1 MSSITA
7 SSQITKSSNYNNN
20 SLDQYERLLK
30 ENQENKKK
38 ILNLNEKINELTLI
52 NQNQKINFDKI
63 NNNLTQK
70 YSKELKELK
79 FKVESN
85 DIEKFKIESNYKIKF
100 NDLEKQKK
108 MLELKNKNLTNK
120 INEITLN
127 EKNLENEIKLTFDER
142 AKNQNVGVI
151 YRCMIIAMIVGRI
164 VWGVVKWGLLGAAG
178 DAFTINAFIAGGFLN
193 AIPGI
198 IIQLILI
205 PAIMVALDRA
215 KLVPFKKTAN

>member
-100 NDLEKQKK
+100 NEIEKQKK

-142 AKNQNVGVI
+142 AKNQ
-151 YRCMIIAMIVGRI
+151 RKIIDDYILQNKNLNNKI
-164 VWGVVKWGLLGAAG
+164 EELNNKIIDLESKINEKETLLN
-178 DAFTINAFIAGGFLN
+178 FNKTTEIEI
-193 AIPGI
+193 
-198 IIQLILI
+198 
-205 PAIMVALDRA
+205 
-215 KLVPFKKTAN
+215 KKKFKNEMEN

>member
-100 NDLEKQKK
+100 NEIEKQKK

-142 AKNQNVGVI
+142 AKNQKK
-151 YRCMIIAMIVGRI
+151 IIDDYILQNKNLNNKI
-164 VWGVVKWGLLGAAG
+164 EELNNKIIDLESKINEKETLLN
-178 DAFTINAFIAGGFLN
+178 FNKTTEIEIKKK
-193 AIPGI
+193 
-198 IIQLILI
+198 IQ
-205 PAIMVALDRA
+205 
-215 KLVPFKKTAN
+215 K

>member
-79 FKVESN
+79 FKV
-85 DIEKFKIESNYKIKF
+85 
-100 NDLEKQKK
+100 
-108 MLELKNKNLTNK
+108 
-120 INEITLN
+120 
-127 EKNLENEIKLTFDER
+127 
-142 AKNQNVGVI
+142 
-151 YRCMIIAMIVGRI
+151 
-164 VWGVVKWGLLGAAG
+164 
-178 DAFTINAFIAGGFLN
+178 
-193 AIPGI
+193 
-198 IIQLILI
+198 
-205 PAIMVALDRA
+205 
-215 KLVPFKKTAN
+215 

>member
-142 AKNQNVGVI
+142 AKNQKK
-151 YRCMIIAMIVGRI
+151 IIDDYILQN
-164 VWGVVKWGLLGAAG
+164 K
-178 DAFTINAFIAGGFLN
+178 NLN
-193 AIPGI
+193 NKIEE
-198 IIQLILI
+198 
-205 PAIMVALDRA
+205 
-215 KLVPFKKTAN
+215 